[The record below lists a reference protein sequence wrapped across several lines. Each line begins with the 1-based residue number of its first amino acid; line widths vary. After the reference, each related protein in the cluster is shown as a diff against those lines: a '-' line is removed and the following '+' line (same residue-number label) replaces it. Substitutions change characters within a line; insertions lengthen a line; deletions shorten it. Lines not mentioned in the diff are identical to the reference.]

1 MSGMNRDGE
10 IVIIGGVPIG
20 FAVTA
25 VGIGT
30 GIEEIT
36 LTGVGFAGA
45 AVVIAGMFEWADP
58 ETDTSLADL

>member
-1 MSGMNRDGE
+1 MNRDGE
-10 IVIIGGVPIG
+10 IVITGGAPIG
-20 FAVTA
+20 FAVMA
-25 VGIGT
+25 VGIAT

-45 AVVIAGMFEWADP
+45 AVLIAGLFQWADP